1 MTAKKAAKAA
11 KSPPK
16 SLPYEQGKWAAV
28 FAPRAKD
35 EKRYWLVKS
44 EPDSFSFSD
53 LMAATERTTCWDG
66 VRNTAARNFLRD
78 GMKRGDGVLFYHS
91 MAEPPAVVGL
101 CTVVREGYPDPSA
114 FDAKHE
120 YFDADSDPSAP
131 MWYAVD
137 VRGDK
142 PLKHPVTLADIKANP
157 LLSEMA
163 LIRVSRLSVVPVSP
177 EEWRIIG
184 EMGK

>member
-1 MTAKKAAKAA
+1 MTAKKTAKAA
-11 KSPPK
+11 PK
-16 SLPYEQGKWAAV
+16 SMPYEQGKWAAS
-28 FAPRAKD
+28 FAPRSAG

-44 EPDSFSFSD
+44 EPDVFSFDD
-53 LMAATERTTCWDG
+53 LMASEGKTTCWDG

-78 GMKRGDGVLFYHS
+78 GMKRGDGVLYYHS

-114 FDAKHE
+114 FDRKHE
-120 YFDADSDPSAP
+120 YFDADSDPAAP
-131 MWYAVD
+131 MWFAVD
-137 VRGDK
+137 IRGDK
-142 PLKHPVTLADIKANP
+142 RLTRPVTLGDIKANP
-157 LLSEMA
+157 ALAEMA
-163 LIRVSRLSVVPVSP
+163 LIRVSRLSVVPVTA

>member
-1 MTAKKAAKAA
+1 MPAKKAARTA
-11 KSPPK
+11 PK

-28 FAPRAKD
+28 FAPRAKG

-44 EPDSFSFSD
+44 EPDSFSFDD
-53 LMAATERTTCWDG
+53 LMASEGKTTCWDG

-78 GMKRGDGVLFYHS
+78 GMKRGDGVLYYHS

-114 FDAKHE
+114 FDARHE
-120 YFDADSDPSAP
+120 YFDEDSDPSTP
-131 MWYAVD
+131 MWFAVD

-142 PLKHPVTLADIKANP
+142 KLKRPVTLAEIKANAE
-157 LLSEMA
+157 LSEMA
-163 LIRVSRLSVVPVSP
+163 LLKVSRLSVVPVTP
-177 EEWRIIG
+177 DEWRIIND
-184 EMGK
+184 MGK